1 MTDTSLPPVGR
12 TAIGVAGLRA
22 QEQLRP
28 DKLFDDPFSAA
39 LFEAGRAQLPGAPT
53 GAQGERQAFGQLFA
67 TQVAVRTRF
76 YDDYLLGSGCT
87 QVVLLAAG
95 LDARAFRLTWPGGTR
110 LFEVDFPEVLG
121 FKGNVLSG
129 QGARPRC
136 ERVEVPADLREDW
149 TSALTDAGFDP
160 AAPTAWLAEGL
171 LIYLT
176 YDEAAA
182 LLTTVTELSAPGSR
196 ISFEHRPGPDGT
208 GLTALARAHHAG
220 KHVTE
225 MWKGGLGTDGPEWL
239 SARGWTATGR
249 DREELAA
256 AYGRPVDEASG
267 VGFLTAT
274 RS

>member
-1 MTDTSLPPVGR
+1 MTETSLPPVGR
-12 TAIGVAGLRA
+12 TAVGVAGLRA
-22 QEQLRP
+22 QEQLRQ
-28 DKLFDDPFSAA
+28 DKLFDDPYSAA
-39 LFEAGRAQLPGAPT
+39 LFEAGRARVAAAGPPT
-53 GAQGERQAFGQLFA
+53 AQRQAFGQLFA
-67 TQVAVRTRF
+67 TQVVIRTRF

-95 LDARAFRLTWPGGTR
+95 LDARAFRLAWPDGTR

-121 FKGNVLSG
+121 FKGSVLTE
-129 QGARPRC
+129 QRAEPRC

-149 TSALTDAGFDP
+149 ASALGDAGFDP

-176 YDEAAA
+176 RDEAAA
-182 LLTTVTELSAPGSR
+182 LLTTVTGLSAPGSR
-196 ISFEHRPGPDGT
+196 ISFEHRPDPDGT
-208 GLTALARAHHAG
+208 GLAALARAHHAG
-220 KHVTE
+220 KHVTGL
-225 MWKGGLGTDGPEWL
+225 WKGGFGGDGPEWL
-239 SARGWTATGR
+239 SARGWAVTVH
-249 DREELAA
+249 DREELAD